1 MLRYCVTA
9 GLVGLFLILSPA
21 GAAQKSVAASDAWIR
36 LPAPGATA
44 AAAFG
49 VIDNPTMY
57 DVYLLSA
64 TAEVADAV
72 QFREAGR
79 DGQDG
84 AVVKELTAPAYGKI
98 ELKPGGTHLVLL
110 GLKRALKAGETI
122 PITIS
127 TETDAITVNATV
139 KQEHGHGR

>member
-1 MLRYCVTA
+1 MLRYGVTT
-9 GLVGLFLILSPA
+9 GLMGLLLMLLPSA
-21 GAAQKSVAASDAWIR
+21 AAAQKAVAASDAWIR

-44 AAAFG
+44 APAFV

-64 TAEVADAV
+64 TAEVAEAV

-84 AVVKELTAPAYGKI
+84 SVIKELTAPAYGTI
-98 ELKPGGTHLVLL
+98 DLKPGGTHLLL
-110 GLKRALKAGETI
+110 IGLKRVLKAGDTI
-122 PITIS
+122 PITIT
-127 TETDAITVNATV
+127 TETNAITVNATV
-139 KQEHGHGR
+139 KEQGDGR